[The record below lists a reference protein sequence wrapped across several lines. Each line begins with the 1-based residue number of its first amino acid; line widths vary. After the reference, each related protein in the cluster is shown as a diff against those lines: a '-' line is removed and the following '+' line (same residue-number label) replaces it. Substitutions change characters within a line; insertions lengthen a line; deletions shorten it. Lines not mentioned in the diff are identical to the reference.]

1 MRIFLLLNFLFLIS
15 LITRG
20 QSKGDG
26 VVTYRAVIH
35 RPDRIDIPFTI
46 LFKKQKGEQAWVVKN
61 SDERIPLK
69 NLRKAGDSLFTEFPV
84 FESQLHMGPLRD
96 GEYKGYWFK
105 GSPGGYNTQGLS
117 VYPNQHFR
125 FKPSGGKP
133 LTMIAG
139 RWAVSFT
146 SLDKRQRPAIAEFK
160 QKGSRLTGT
169 ILTPSGDYRYL
180 EGIVSGDSLQ
190 LSTFDGSHAFYFR
203 AQIDNDR
210 KITGGMYFSGTSHVE
225 SWSAVKNPEAIL
237 PVDNQNKEFSREK
250 KRLDF
255 SFPALDGKM
264 VSIRDR
270 RFRNK
275 VVIIQLMGSWCSNCM
290 DETAFLSDFYR
301 KNKSRGIE
309 MIALA
314 YEFSTDTA
322 RSRKSLQKFQA
333 RFHIQY
339 PVLITGVTASDS
351 LRTKKTLPQLE
362 KIENFPTSI
371 FIAKSGTVRK
381 IETGFNGPA
390 TGEHYQ
396 EQKNRFYKTVDKLLA
411 E

>member
-1 MRIFLLLNFLFLIS
+1 MRISLLMNIVLLIFLTVCGQDKADAVAS
-15 LITRG
+15 L
-20 QSKGDG
+20 
-26 VVTYRAVIH
+26 RAVIH
-35 RPDRIDIPFTI
+35 RPDGIDIPFTI
-46 LFKKQKGEQAWVVKN
+46 LSKKQNGERSWVVKN
-61 SDERIPLK
+61 SDERIALK

-84 FESQLHMGPLRD
+84 FESQLHLGPLRD
-96 GEYKGYWFK
+96 GEYRGYWFK
-105 GSPGGYNTQGLS
+105 GSPEGYNTQALS

-125 FKPSGGKP
+125 FKPKTGKP
-133 LTMIAG
+133 LPMIAG

-146 SLDKRQRPAIAEFK
+146 RPDKRQRPAIAEFK
-160 QKGSRLTGT
+160 QKGCRLTGT

-203 AQIDNDR
+203 AHIDSDH
-210 KITGGMYFSGTSHVE
+210 KISGGLYFSGTSHLE
-225 SWSAVKNPEAIL
+225 SWSAIKNPEAKL
-237 PVDNQNKEFSREK
+237 PVDNQKIDLSTEK
-250 KRLDF
+250 KGLDF
-255 SFPALDGKM
+255 SFPDLNGKM
-264 VSIRDR
+264 LSIKDK

-290 DETAFLSDFYR
+290 DETAFLSEYYR

-309 MIALA
+309 IIALA

-322 RSRKSLQKFQA
+322 RSRKSLRKFQA

-351 LRTKKTLPQLE
+351 LRTQKTLPQLE
-362 KIENFPTSI
+362 RVENFPTSI
-371 FIAKSGTVRK
+371 FLDKSGKVQK
-381 IETGFNGPA
+381 IDAGFNGPA
-390 TGEHYQ
+390 TGEHYE
-396 EQKNRFYKTVDKLLA
+396 EQKKMCYSTVDKLLS